1 MSEELFIQGN
11 EACAHGA
18 IKAGCRFFAG
28 YPITPSTEVAEDL
41 AGLLPKHGGS
51 FIQMEDE
58 IAAIGAIIG
67 ASWSGLKT
75 MTSTSGPGFSLMQEN
90 IGYAHITETPIVIV
104 NVQRGG
110 PSTGQP
116 TMASQGDIMQARWGS
131 HGDYEPIALSPSS
144 IQEFFDFTVKAFN
157 LAEEYRLPVILAAD
171 EVIAHMREKIIIP
184 DKVDITKRIMPNENP
199 DQFGI
204 DNPYFPFKDIQDG
217 TSPMSPF
224 GEGYKI
230 PVTGL
235 THDERG
241 YPDSSDPK
249 AHEKLITRLC
259 NKTINNREKIVST
272 HETFCDDAD
281 TIVISYG
288 APVRS
293 VFPAVESARKEG
305 LKVGSIKIDTPWPFP
320 ETQILKAA
328 ETAKNLV
335 VAEMNLGQMV
345 HEVER
350 VVGLVDE
357 NKPQVHLIPKI
368 GGELHK
374 PDEILSKIKEIN

>member
-1 MSEELFIQGN
+1 MTNELFIQGN

-51 FIQMEDE
+51 FLQMEDE

-67 ASWSGLKT
+67 ASWSGLKA

-90 IGYAHITETPIVIV
+90 IGYAHITETPLVV
-104 NVQRGG
+104 VDVQRGG

-116 TMASQGDIMQARWGS
+116 TMASQGDMMQTRWGS

-144 IQEFFDFTVKAFN
+144 VQEFFDFTVKAFN
-157 LAEEYRLPVILAAD
+157 LAEKYRIPVIIAAD
-171 EVIAHMREKIIIP
+171 EVIGHMREKIAIP
-184 DKVDITKRIMPNENP
+184 DKVEIRKRVMPEESP
-199 DQFGI
+199 DKFSL
-204 DNPYFPFKDIQDG
+204 DNPYLPFKAEADEV
-217 TSPMSPF
+217 SPMAPF
-224 GEGYKI
+224 GEGYNI

-249 AHEKLITRLC
+249 AHQKLITRLC
-259 NKTINNREKIVST
+259 DKVLNNREKIVSV
-272 HETFCDDAD
+272 HERFCDDAD
-281 TIVISYG
+281 TVIISYG

-293 VFPAVESARKEG
+293 VFTAVDLAREEG

-320 ETQILKAA
+320 ETQILKAV
-328 ETAKNLV
+328 ETAKNLIV
-335 VAEMNLGQMV
+335 VEMNLGQMV

-350 VVGLVDE
+350 IAGMVDS
-357 NKPQVHLIPKI
+357 NRPNVHLIPKI

-374 PDEILSKIKEIN
+374 PEGILSKIKEIS

>member
-1 MSEELFIQGN
+1 MTNELFIQGN

-51 FIQMEDE
+51 FLQMEDE

-67 ASWSGLKT
+67 ASWSGLKA

-90 IGYAHITETPIVIV
+90 IGYAHITETPLVV
-104 NVQRGG
+104 VDVQRGG

-116 TMASQGDIMQARWGS
+116 TMASQGDMMQTRWGS

-144 IQEFFDFTVKAFN
+144 VQEFFDFTVKAFN
-157 LAEEYRLPVILAAD
+157 LAEKYRIPVIIAAD
-171 EVIAHMREKIIIP
+171 EVIGHMREKIAIP
-184 DKVDITKRIMPNENP
+184 DKVEIRKRVMPEESP
-199 DQFGI
+199 DKFSL
-204 DNPYFPFKDIQDG
+204 DNPYLPFKAVADEV
-217 TSPMSPF
+217 SPMAPF
-224 GEGYKI
+224 GEGYNI

-249 AHEKLITRLC
+249 AHQKLITRLC
-259 NKTINNREKIVST
+259 DKVLNNREKIVSV
-272 HETFCDDAD
+272 HERFCDDAD
-281 TIVISYG
+281 TVIISYG

-293 VFPAVESARKEG
+293 VFTAVDLAREEG

-320 ETQILKAA
+320 ETQILKAV
-328 ETAKNLV
+328 ETAKNLIV
-335 VAEMNLGQMV
+335 VEMNLGQMV

-350 VVGLVDE
+350 IAGMVDS
-357 NKPQVHLIPKI
+357 NRPNVHLIPKI

-374 PDEILSKIKEIN
+374 PEGILSKIKEIS